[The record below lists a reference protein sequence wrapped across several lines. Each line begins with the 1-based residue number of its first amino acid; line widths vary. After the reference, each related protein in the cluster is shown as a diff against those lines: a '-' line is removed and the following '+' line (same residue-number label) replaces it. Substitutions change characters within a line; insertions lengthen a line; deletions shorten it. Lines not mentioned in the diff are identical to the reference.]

1 MAVASLPLRPPLAP
15 MLARLVRELP
25 IGDYVYEPKWD
36 GFRAII
42 FRDGDEVDI
51 QSRHERP
58 MARYFP
64 ELVAAVRML
73 PVERIVVDGEI
84 IVVRDGQFDF
94 AALMLRTHPAPT
106 RVLQLS
112 AAAPAT
118 FIGFDLLLADDD
130 DLRTTPFAERR
141 RRLVPLLEGA
151 TGRVVLTPATD
162 DRSEAER
169 WLSHFTGGGV
179 DGVVAKHRSMRYE
192 PGRRAMLKVKVE
204 RTADCVVA
212 GFRAFPGG
220 ELASLLLGLY
230 DEGGVLRHVGVCSAF
245 SRARRREL
253 FEELIGVAAPLEG
266 HPWEFGFGLEGSP
279 VGRLKGSAGR
289 WDPGMS
295 MDWMPI
301 TPVVVEVAYDTIDGR
316 RLRHPAHFRRW
327 RPDREP
333 RSCTFDQLATTPA
346 DAAALLQEDIRSGA

>member
-1 MAVASLPLRPPLAP
+1 

-36 GFRAII
+36 GFRAIV
-42 FRDGDEVDI
+42 FRDGDDVEI

-64 ELVAAVRML
+64 ELVAAVRTL
-73 PVERIVVDGEI
+73 PPERVVIDGEI
-84 IVVRDGQFDF
+84 VVVRDGRFDF
-94 AALMLRTHPAPT
+94 AGLMLRTHPAAS
-106 RVLQLS
+106 RVARLS

-118 FIGFDLLLADDD
+118 FIAFDLLQAEDD
-130 DLRTTPFAERR
+130 DLRSAPFAERR
-141 RRLVPLLEGA
+141 RRLVSLLDGT
-151 TGRVVLTPATD
+151 TGRVLLTPATGD
-162 DRSEAER
+162 LSEAER
-169 WLSHFTGGGV
+169 WLSDFTGGGV
-179 DGVVAKHRSMRYE
+179 DGVVAKHRSMTYE
-192 PGRRAMLKVKVE
+192 PGKRAMLKVKVE

-220 ELASLLLGLY
+220 ELASLLLGLH

-253 FEELIGVAAPLEG
+253 FEELIGMAAPLEG
-266 HPWEFGFGLEGSP
+266 HPWELGFGLEGSP

-301 TPVVVEVAYDTIDGR
+301 RPVVVEVAYDTVDGR
-316 RLRHPAHFRRW
+316 RFRHPAHFRRW

-333 RSCTFDQLATTPA
+333 ASCTFEQLPATVA
-346 DAAALLQEDIRSGA
+346 DADALLPEAIRSGA